1 MLFSY
6 DGVMAKYREV
16 RFGNGYV
23 SLCFIACGYGEVM
36 WCVFWLGHGLVRFCL
51 MMSGTYGNGV
61 VSCNEVWIRNGVVGI
76 CCGEVMVW

>member
-1 MLFSY
+1 
-6 DGVMAKYREV
+6 
-16 RFGNGYV
+16 
-23 SLCFIACGYGEVM
+23 M

-76 CCGEVMVW
+76 RCGEVMVWERPVGSRCVMVQYSLAKV